1 MKILIK
7 NPRVLTWEEGRF
19 TVVENDVC
27 IDGER
32 IAAVG
37 SIPQGIVPE
46 KVIDGTDKLVM
57 PGLINLHTH
66 HYMSLFRNI
75 ANDVPFHEWLFDNMM
90 PREDHLTEE
99 DCYWGTLLALAEQFR
114 TGTTCFND
122 MYVICD
128 AAAKAARDAGSRA
141 YLGRGLVGDDE
152 GDGGRL
158 QAALEEM
165 ERYAGDPL
173 LTFTLSPH
181 APYTCSSGY
190 LQKIAAEAAKRDL
203 ILHYHLSESDGE
215 VQGIKEQ
222 HGMTPIAHADSL
234 GLLDQP
240 IILAHCV
247 KAETEDMPLL
257 AKPMVSVVSNPA
269 SNMKLGNGFAPIPQM
284 LKAGV
289 NVCLG
294 TDGPASNN
302 ALNLFRD
309 MTIFAL
315 IHKGVTQEPTE
326 LSAQTALA
334 SVTVNAAKAIGREH
348 ELGQVK
354 AGYLADLS
362 ILDLNA
368 PELLPT
374 NDIVSSL
381 VYSAYGTEVETVV
394 VHGRIVMENRE
405 LKTIDE
411 DRLRYEIRKRTGIF
425 L

>member
-1 MKILIK
+1 MRIHISDPQVLVFE
-7 NPRVLTWEEGRF
+7 NGLFRVEKK
-19 TVVENDVC
+19 DVF

-37 SIPQGIVPE
+37 EAPRGFVPD
-46 KVIDGTDKLVM
+46 KVIKGTDKLVM

-66 HYMSLFRNI
+66 HYMTLFRNI
-75 ANDVPFHEWLFDNMM
+75 ANDVPFAEWLFDNMM
-90 PREDHLTEE
+90 PREDRLQKD
-99 DCYWGTLLALAEQFR
+99 DCYWGTLLGIAEQFR

-122 MYVICD
+122 MYVVTEEIPR
-128 AAAKAARDAGSRA
+128 AALDAGSRA

-158 QAALEEM
+158 QMAIDEM
-165 ERYAGDPL
+165 AHFAGEPL
-173 LTFTLSPH
+173 LKFTLAPH

-190 LQKIAAEAAKRDL
+190 LKKVAAEAAKRDL
-203 ILHYHLSESDGE
+203 LLHYHLSESDGE
-215 VQGIKEQ
+215 VQGIKEK
-222 HGMTPIAHADSL
+222 HGVTPIVHADGL

-247 KAETEDMPLL
+247 KAEPDDIPLL
-257 AKPMVSVVSNPA
+257 AKPTVSVVSDPA
-269 SNMKLGNGFAPIPQM
+269 SNMKLGNGFAPVPQM

-309 MTIFAL
+309 MTMIAL
-315 IHKGVTQEPTE
+315 VHKGLTQEPTV
-326 LSAQTALA
+326 LSAQEALA
-334 SVTVNAAKAIGREH
+334 MPTVNAAKAIGRGH

-354 AGYLADLS
+354 EGFLADLI
-362 ILDLNA
+362 ILDLKA
-368 PELLPT
+368 PELLPH

-381 VYSAYGTEVETVV
+381 VYSAYGTEVETVMV
-394 VHGRIVMENRE
+394 NGRIVMEDRV
-405 LKTIDE
+405 LTTIDE
-411 DRLRYEIRKRTGIF
+411 ERLRFEIQKRAEAF
-425 L
+425 

>member
-1 MKILIK
+1 MKKKTEMTVLDSRRLTGEIWSLELAFAPEDIPEKILPGQFAGLYPAAGDLLLMRPISICRWDGEK
-7 NPRVLTWEEGRF
+7 GALRFVYRAAGKGTRTFTDLRKGDRIDMLGILGNGYDLSALQGKRVLLLGGGIGIPPMLELAARLSGDREG
-19 TVVENDVC
+19 
-27 IDGER
+27 
-32 IAAVG
+32 
-37 SIPQGIVPE
+37 
-46 KVIDGTDKLVM
+46 
-57 PGLINLHTH
+57 
-66 HYMSLFRNI
+66 
-75 ANDVPFHEWLFDNMM
+75 
-90 PREDHLTEE
+90 
-99 DCYWGTLLALAEQFR
+99 
-114 TGTTCFND
+114 TGTEVT
-122 MYVICD
+122 
-128 AAAKAARDAGSRA
+128 
-141 YLGRGLVGDDE
+141 
-152 GDGGRL
+152 
-158 QAALEEM
+158 AALGYRDSSFFLREEM

-190 LQKIAAEAAKRDL
+190 LKKIAAEAAKRDL

-368 PELLPT
+368 PELLPA

-381 VYSAYGTEVETVV
+381 VYSAYGTEVETVM

>member
-1 MKILIK
+1 MRIHISD
-7 NPRVLTWEEGRF
+7 PQVLVF
-19 TVVENDVC
+19 ENGLFQAEKKDVF

-37 SIPQGIVPE
+37 EAPRGFVPD
-46 KVIDGTDKLVM
+46 KVIKGTDKLVM

-66 HYMSLFRNI
+66 HYMTLFRNI
-75 ANDVPFHEWLFDNMM
+75 ANDVPFAEWLFDNMM
-90 PREDHLTEE
+90 PREDRLQKD
-99 DCYWGTLLALAEQFR
+99 DCYWGTLLGIAEQFR

-122 MYVICD
+122 MYVVTEEIPR
-128 AAAKAARDAGSRA
+128 AALDAGSRA

-158 QAALEEM
+158 QMAIDEM
-165 ERYAGDPL
+165 GHFAGEPL
-173 LTFTLSPH
+173 LKFTLAPH

-190 LQKIAAEAAKRDL
+190 LKKIDAEAAKRDL
-203 ILHYHLSESDGE
+203 VLPYHLSESDGE
-215 VQGIKEQ
+215 VQGIKEK
-222 HGMTPIAHADSL
+222 HGVTPIVHADGL

-247 KAETEDMPLL
+247 KAEPDDIPLL
-257 AKPMVSVVSNPA
+257 AKPTVSVVSDPA
-269 SNMKLGNGFAPIPQM
+269 SNMKLGNGFAPVPQM

-309 MTIFAL
+309 MTMMAL
-315 IHKGVTQEPTE
+315 VHKGLTQEPTV
-326 LSAQTALA
+326 LSAQEALA
-334 SVTVNAAKAIGREH
+334 MPTVNAAKAIGRGH

-354 AGYLADLS
+354 EGFLADLI
-362 ILDLNA
+362 ILDLKA
-368 PELLPT
+368 PELLPH

-381 VYSAYGTEVETVV
+381 VYSAYGTEVETVMV
-394 VHGRIVMENRE
+394 NGKIVMEDRV
-405 LKTIDE
+405 LTTIDE
-411 DRLRYEIRKRTGIF
+411 ERLRFEIQKRAEAF
-425 L
+425 

>member
-1 MKILIK
+1 MRIHIK
-7 NPRVLTWEEGRF
+7 NPQVLTYADGAFAAEQK
-19 TVVENDVC
+19 DLY

-37 SIPQGIVPE
+37 EAPQGFVPD
-46 KVIDGTDKLVM
+46 KVIDGTDRLVM
-57 PGLINLHTH
+57 PGLMNLHTH

-75 ANDVPFHEWLFDNMM
+75 ANDVPFHAWLFDNMM
-90 PREDHLTEE
+90 PREDKLSEE
-99 DCYWGTLLALAEQFR
+99 DCYWGTLLSIMEQIR

-128 AAAKAARDAGSRA
+128 AAAKAARDAGCRA
-141 YLGRGLVGDDE
+141 YLGRGLVGDDT

-165 ERYAGDPL
+165 DRFAGDPL

-181 APYTCSSGY
+181 APYTCSGGY
-190 LQKIAAEAAKRDL
+190 LKRVAEAARKKDVL
-203 ILHYHLSESDGE
+203 LHYHLQESAGE

-222 HGMTPIAHADSL
+222 HGVTPIAHADGL
-234 GLLDQP
+234 GLFDQP
-240 IILAHCV
+240 IILAHCA
-247 KAETEDMPLL
+247 KAEPADMPYL
-257 AKPMVSVVSNPA
+257 AKPCVSVVTNPA
-269 SNMKLGNGFAPIPQM
+269 SNMKLGNGFAPVPQM

-309 MTIFAL
+309 MTLFAL
-315 IHKGVTQEPTE
+315 IHKGVTEEPTE
-326 LSAQTALA
+326 LSAVTALK
-334 SVTVNAAKAIGREH
+334 SVTVNAAKAVGRAH
-348 ELGQVK
+348 ELGQI
-354 AGYLADLS
+354 APGYLADLA

-368 PELLPT
+368 PELLPH

-381 VYSAYGTEVETVV
+381 VYSAYGTEVETVLI
-394 VHGRIVMENRE
+394 HGKIVMEDRHFT
-405 LKTIDE
+405 TIDE
-411 DRLRYEIRKRTGIF
+411 ERVRFEIKKRTGIF
-425 L
+425 G